1 MRLRFALL
9 ASLTLGCGGPNEVL
23 PVHTTPT
30 PRQARPEAR
39 TPTPT
44 SPRDLAADATFADL
58 VAAARRQDDLRDQD
72 STAGCLLRVGAS
84 YRLEADLAAAVR
96 PLPEAPTSIDTRQ
109 ESVAV
114 LTRYGTIGNAD
125 ASLGLVAFTTT
136 QPAEHAE
143 AAVLI
148 VQRTELFVARTS
160 GGRARS
166 IAARELETL
175 DDGHLLL
182 FVTATA
188 GTSVGDLSSV
198 LRSIPASFAGRVGL
212 AVALPQGT
220 RLAAP
225 PTAAEAPPSEA
236 ICALTETEEPPG
248 ELSVEAIRLGVQ
260 PLVARA
266 EACVGASEGSG
277 ALGGRVVLSMR
288 IATSGAVSEACISED
303 ATDDGVLRACL
314 VRAARAL
321 VFTAPTEGSVDVAL
335 PLVLAPGVAH
345 RQRPICE

>member
-9 ASLTLGCGGPNEVL
+9 ASLTVGCSGPNEAA
-23 PVHTTPT
+23 PARTTPA
-30 PRQARPEAR
+30 PHEARPQAR
-39 TPTPT
+39 TPAPT
-44 SPRDLAADATFADL
+44 SPRDLAANATFADL

-72 STAGCLLRVGAS
+72 STAGCLLRAVAS

-96 PLPEAPTSIDTRQ
+96 PLPEAPTSIDTRL

-136 QPAEHAE
+136 QPSDHAE

-148 VQRTELFVARTS
+148 VQRTDLFVARTS
-160 GGRARS
+160 GGSARA
-166 IAARELETL
+166 ITTRELEAL

-198 LRSIPASFAGRVGL
+198 LRAIPASFAGRVGL

-225 PTAAEAPPSEA
+225 PSAAEAPANEA
-236 ICALTETEEPPG
+236 ICALSETEEAPG

-266 EACVGASEGSG
+266 EACVGASEGRG

-288 IATSGAVSEACISED
+288 IGASGEVSEACISED
-303 ATDDGVLRACL
+303 ATGDGVLRACL
-314 VRAARAL
+314 VHAARAL
-321 VFTAPTEGSVDVAL
+321 AFAAPTSGSVDVAL
-335 PLVLAPGVAH
+335 PLVLAPGLAH
-345 RQRPICE
+345 RQRAICE

>member
-1 MRLRFALL
+1 MRLRLALL
-9 ASLTLGCGGPNEVL
+9 ASLTLGCSGPSEAA
-23 PVHTTPT
+23 PVRTTPR
-30 PRQARPEAR
+30 PVDGQAETQPA
-39 TPTPT
+39 PAA
-44 SPRDLAADATFADL
+44 SPRDLAANATFADL

-84 YRLEADLAAAVR
+84 YRLEADFAAAVR
-96 PLPEAPTSIDTRQ
+96 PLPEAQVSLDTRLD
-109 ESVAV
+109 SVAV
-114 LTRYGTIGNAD
+114 LTRYGTIGNVD

-136 QPAEHAE
+136 QPADHAE

-148 VQRTELFVARTS
+148 VQRTEVFVARTS
-160 GGRARS
+160 GGRARAIEAS
-166 IAARELETL
+166 AIAAL
-175 DDGHLLL
+175 DDGHTLL

-198 LRSIPASFAGRVGL
+198 LRAIPASMAGRVGL

-225 PTAAEAPPSEA
+225 PTTAAPESTA
-236 ICALTETEEPPG
+236 ICTLSETEEALG
-248 ELSVEAIRLGVQ
+248 ELSVEAIRSGIQ

-266 EACVGASEGSG
+266 EACVGASEGRG

-288 IATSGAVSEACISED
+288 IGTSGEVREACISED

-314 VRAARAL
+314 IRAARAL
-321 VFTAPTEGSVDVAL
+321 AFAAPTEGSVDVAL
-335 PLVLAPGVAH
+335 PLMLAPGQAH
-345 RQRPICE
+345 QQRAICE